1 MALKTEGLRGTEND
15 SYRLTHCSGALHRSA
30 LWKVPR
36 FNMKESCLL
45 IFSVGLKDRRLLVY
59 SLETRLVNT
68 ISPLFF
74 CGAKIGRRHP
84 FFFFL
89 SFLFSSLLRG
99 CHFMLSSAM
108 YNALQQL
115 LRTSGA
121 LSFTSPEPRFTAA
134 DVTPLQRGGWGGG
147 ATSLRSSGSNL

>member
-45 IFSVGLKDRRLLVY
+45 IFSVGLKDRRLLGY

-84 FFFFL
+84 FFFFPFL
-89 SFLFSSLLRG
+89 SFFFFTQRVPP
-99 CHFMLSSAM
+99 HAILSHVQC
-108 YNALQQL
+108 L
-115 LRTSGA
+115 
-121 LSFTSPEPRFTAA
+121 TAA
-134 DVTPLQRGGWGGG
+134 STYVRCPEFYVSWTTFYGCRCDAASESGVGG
-147 ATSLRSSGSNL
+147 